1 MLIRR
6 WKMVE
11 VKFKEKELP
20 LIRDVIVNSIKTRI
34 EKFGF
39 KGAVINLSGGVDSSL
54 ILKLTYMAIGNKKT
68 HALILPEE
76 GTTSEE
82 DVKDA
87 EKLCKE
93 LKINYE
99 IIPINEPLEGFLKNL
114 KKIKGDI
121 NWGVANLKPRI
132 RMIYAYF
139 YANAKKLLV
148 VGTSNKTE
156 LLLGYGTKYGD
167 LGADI
172 YPIGDLYKTQ
182 VWQLAEFISIPTEIV
197 KKVPSAGL
205 WKGQTD
211 EEELG
216 YTYYQIDR
224 VLYCLVDLEL
234 SVRET
239 AKILKIKENAVKD
252 LYERI
257 IKNEH
262 KRRPPTITKI
272 SRMCLD
278 KDWRYPV
285 ERF

>member
-1 MLIRR
+1 
-6 WKMVE
+6 MVE
-11 VKFKEKELP
+11 VEFKKEELP
-20 LIRDVIVNSIKTRI
+20 LIRDAIVNSIKTRV

-54 ILKLTYMAIGNKKT
+54 VLKLTYMALGSKRT

-76 GTTSEE
+76 GITSEKDLE
-82 DVKDA
+82 DA
-87 EKLCKE
+87 EGLCKE

-99 IIPINEPLEGFLKNL
+99 IIPINKPLDSFKETLSF
-114 KKIKGDI
+114 IKGDLK
-121 NWGVANLKPRI
+121 WGIANLKPRI

-182 VWQLAEFISIPTEIV
+182 VWQLAEFISIPTDIV
-197 KKVPSAGL
+197 KKTPSAGL

-239 AKILKIKENAVKD
+239 AKILKIKEHAVRD

-257 IKNEH
+257 VRNEH

>member
-1 MLIRR
+1 
-6 WKMVE
+6 MVE
-11 VKFKEKELP
+11 VEFKREELP
-20 LIRDVIVNSIKTRI
+20 LIRDIIINSIKTRV

-54 ILKLTYMAIGNKKT
+54 VSKLASMALGNKKT
-68 HALILPEE
+68 YALILPEE
-76 GTTSEE
+76 GITSEK

-87 EKLCKE
+87 EDLCRE
-93 LKINYE
+93 LNINYE
-99 IIPINEPLEGFLKNL
+99 IIPINKPLDSFKETLSF
-114 KKIKGDI
+114 IKGDLKSGI
-121 NWGVANLKPRI
+121 ANLKPRI

-182 VWQLAEFISIPTEIV
+182 VWQLAEFVNIRADIV
-197 KKVPSAGL
+197 KKTPSAGL

-239 AKILKIKENAVKD
+239 ARILKIEESAVWD

>member
-1 MLIRR
+1 
-6 WKMVE
+6 MVE
-11 VKFKEKELP
+11 IEFKREELP
-20 LIRDVIVNSIKTRI
+20 LIRDVIINSIKTRV
-34 EKFGF
+34 EKFYF
-39 KGAVINLSGGVDSSL
+39 EGALINLSGGVDSSL
-54 ILKLTYMAIGNKKT
+54 VLKLTYMALGSKRT
-68 HALILPEE
+68 YAFILPEE
-76 GTTSEE
+76 GITSEK
-82 DVKDA
+82 DLKDA
-87 EKLCKE
+87 ENLCKE

-99 IIPINEPLEGFLKNL
+99 IIPINKPLNAFIDSLSF
-114 KKIKGDI
+114 IKG
-121 NWGVANLKPRI
+121 NLEWGIANLKPRI

-139 YANAKKLLV
+139 YANVKKLLV

-182 VWQLAEFISIPTEIV
+182 VWQLAEFVGIPTDIV
-197 KKVPSAGL
+197 KKTPSAGL

-216 YTYYQIDR
+216 YTYFQIDR
-224 VLYCLVDLEL
+224 VLYSLVDLEL

-239 AKILKIKENAVKD
+239 AELLKIEESAVMD